1 MGSSPERRPTAVQC
15 SICKKNLT
23 KHREPGIQCAGT
35 CKLFFHDKCVNLSN
49 EEFESLE
56 NEKLVFICKPCKKN
70 TRKSLIIPKNTT
82 PLRNQPKEPVKN
94 HQQNQQSDEIKKINL
109 DVENIKE
116 VQIEIKNSVKIL
128 TELVEDVQKKVQ
140 VCTKILDLISK
151 LSEKVSNL
159 QAQTNNTL
167 PEKSQSLAEIIKST
181 DWQRVVVVKPKNK
194 EQNIEKSTKEIQA
207 AINPST
213 SKVTNFRSGASGGI
227 IISCKDIESSEKCS
241 KEAKLKLSADYEIN
255 IPKKKSPQIK
265 IVGLSEI
272 ITEEE
277 LLEKL
282 KMQNDIVSDSSK
294 ISLINMKKNQRNRI
308 IAIIE
313 TDETTYNKIVS
324 AKKLNIGWQRC
335 PIYEFVHVARC
346 FNCQQYNHVSKYCT
360 LTEKCGICAGAHDSS
375 KCDNKNITQCPNCL
389 YAKNTLKLDVS
400 TDHYAWDAE
409 CPVYKRCLEAEKRK
423 LRFSN

>member
-1 MGSSPERRPTAVQC
+1 MIV
-15 SICKKNLT
+15 
-23 KHREPGIQCAGT
+23 
-35 CKLFFHDKCVNLSN
+35 
-49 EEFESLE
+49 
-56 NEKLVFICKPCKKN
+56 
-70 TRKSLIIPKNTT
+70 PKNST
-82 PLRNQPKEPVKN
+82 PSREQNKEPLKN
-94 HQQNQQSDEIKKINL
+94 QQNDEIKKINL

-116 VQIEIKNSVKIL
+116 VQIEIKKSVDIL

-140 VCTKILDLISK
+140 VCTMILDLVSK

-159 QAQTNNTL
+159 QANQLNNTI
-167 PEKSQSLAEIIKST
+167 PNKSPSLAEIIKST
-181 DWQRVVVVKPKNK
+181 DWQPVVVVKPKNK
-194 EQNIEKSTKEIQA
+194 DQHIEKSTKEIQA

-213 SKVTNFRSGASGGI
+213 SKVTNFRPAASGGI
-227 IISCKDIESSEKCS
+227 IISCKDIESSKKCS
-241 KEAKLKLSADYEIN
+241 EEAKLKLSEDYEIN
-255 IPKKKSPQIK
+255 IPKKRSPQIK

-277 LLEKL
+277 LVEKI
-282 KMQNDIVSDSSK
+282 KMQNDIVTDKSK

-313 TDETTYNKIVS
+313 TDENTYNNIVS

-360 LTEKCGICAGAHDSS
+360 LTEKCGICAGTHDSS
-375 KCDNKNITQCPNCL
+375 KCDNRDITQCPNCL